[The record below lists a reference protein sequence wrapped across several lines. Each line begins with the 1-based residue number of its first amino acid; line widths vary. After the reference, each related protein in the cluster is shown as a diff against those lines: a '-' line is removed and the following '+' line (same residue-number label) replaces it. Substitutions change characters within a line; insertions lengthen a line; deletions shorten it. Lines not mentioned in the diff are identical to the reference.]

1 VVLSSRRSYSGMG
14 RALASSMST
23 RVAAD
28 AVEIPAEVIA
38 EPGHRGRRRALLIV
52 GSAAAVAAVGV
63 FGWGRLRPPA
73 NSPVKLETAPV
84 VRGNL
89 QARVTATGTLSALVT
104 VQVGSQI
111 SGRIQEISVDFNS
124 PVKKGQVIARIDPR
138 LFAAA
143 AEQARANHVAAKA
156 NLERAR
162 AQEVEAR
169 KQYQRT
175 KALAKQRVAAE
186 SDLDVA
192 EAAARTAEAQ
202 VRAAVAT
209 LGQARAARDQAET
222 TLAYTTIVSPSDGIV
237 ISRNVDVGQTVAA
250 SFQAPTLFVIAED
263 LRQMQVD
270 TNVAEADVGRLR
282 PGTVA
287 RFLVDAYPT
296 KVFEG
301 RIRQIRNAPQTIQ
314 NVVTYDAVIDVANPE
329 LELKPGMT
337 ANVTF
342 IYAERTRALLVP
354 NAALRFRP
362 PAALVANPGPATT
375 EGDHRVVWRLGGDG
389 RAVATSIRVGVSDGA
404 LTEVVDGE
412 LGAGDRIVTD
422 ATVQAGSRAG
432 SFGRVF

>member
-1 VVLSSRRSYSGMG
+1 
-14 RALASSMST
+14 
-23 RVAAD
+23 
-28 AVEIPAEVIA
+28 
-38 EPGHRGRRRALLIV
+38 
-52 GSAAAVAAVGV
+52 
-63 FGWGRLRPPA
+63 
-73 NSPVKLETAPV
+73 
-84 VRGNL
+84 
-89 QARVTATGTLSALVT
+89 VTATGTLSALVT

-111 SGRIQEISVDFNS
+111 SGRIQDLLVDFNS

-143 AEQARANHVAAKA
+143 AEQARANHIAAQA

-162 AQEVEAR
+162 AGEVEAR
-169 KQYQRT
+169 RQYQRT
-175 KALAKQRVAAE
+175 LALATQRVAAQA
-186 SDLDVA
+186 DLDVA
-192 EAAARTAEAQ
+192 EAAARTAAAE
-202 VRAAVAT
+202 VRAAAAA

-237 ISRNVDVGQTVAA
+237 ISRNVDTGQTVAA

-282 PGTVA
+282 PGTIA
-287 RFLVDAYPT
+287 RFTVDAYPSET
-296 KVFEG
+296 FEG

-314 NVVTYDAVIDVANPE
+314 NVVTYDAVIDVGNAE
-329 LELKPGMT
+329 LKLKPGMT

-342 IYAERTRALLVP
+342 IYAERSQALLVP

-362 PAALVANPGPATT
+362 PAAVAGATGSST
-375 EGDHRVVWRLGGDG
+375 VEGDRRVIWRLGADG
-389 RAVATSIRVGVSDGA
+389 TAEALPIRIGVSDGA
-404 LTEVVDGE
+404 MTEVTDGALE
-412 LGAGDRIVTD
+412 VGDRVITE